1 MKSTTRI
8 LALLACL
15 ALAACDGTA
24 LVTLTATPAT
34 TLTATPGSVSG
45 FLTYRVTL
53 VSVALQ
59 QSSGSDS
66 VNVLP
71 SPVSID
77 LVQSTNFDEILSSA
91 SVRKGTYTS
100 VAVTLDY
107 SNATIVADNGTLG
120 GQPLTPQNVIGQGV
134 SQVTLTLEFDPAS
147 PLVITKGNTSQL
159 SLDFLLTASNS
170 VNPTAGTVIVNP
182 VMAASSLPIDT
193 KMGRLRGLLSGATAA
208 TTTSSGSSTTSI
220 TGTSVTS
227 TTIGTYTTG
236 IKPFDGL
243 VTSGGSMSVSPTP
256 TTVFEINGTPSIGT
270 AGITALAALSPG
282 AWTVAYG
289 TLASTTSTTSIPLS
303 TTTTPDNPDTTV
315 GAGGIF
321 GASTDTTAS
330 DTTTTTP
337 LATAFTTSTNVSF
350 TPTQIWAG
358 SSVQGGGFDRISGV
372 VTARNGSSL
381 TVPSATWTTSAG
393 VTSFVSGTATITG
406 GTGTVVILPAQAG
419 VQNNSTANVSVG
431 SVIDAFG
438 TATEGS
444 NGNVALD
451 VTAGRVRLENTVA
464 SGTVTIQGTTSLT
477 VNLATLGGRSV
488 APFVFTGTGSN
499 PAQYLASTSGL
510 DLSNSVETAPVE
522 LTGLTAFY
530 GAGGG
535 GQPDFIAT
543 LLLDYTSINAEL
555 VLDWGSGG
563 SAMPFAAMATGGLE
577 LLNTGIVP
585 GLRHQ
590 IAVGA
595 YPVDLT
601 TLGADVTIEP
611 STSTTL
617 VYSIAH
623 ASTATVENFNTFAA
637 FATQLQS
644 ELNGT
649 TVVTLITAD
658 GVYTPAG
665 AILTATSVTVDLNI

>member
-24 LVTLTATPAT
+24 VVTLTATPAT
-34 TLTATPGSVSG
+34 TLAATPGTVSG
-45 FLTYRVTL
+45 FLTYRITL

-59 QSSGSDS
+59 QSSGSGS
-66 VNVLP
+66 ENVLA

-77 LVQSTNFDEILSSA
+77 LAQSTNFSEILGSS
-91 SVRKGTYTS
+91 SIRKGTYTS

-120 GQPLTPQNVIGQGV
+120 GLPLTPQNVNGQGV
-134 SQVTLTLEFDPAS
+134 SQVLLTLEFDPAS

-159 SLDFLLTASNS
+159 SLDFLLTASNN
-170 VNPTAGTVIVNP
+170 VNPTAGIVIVNP
-182 VMAASSLPIDT
+182 VLAASSLPIDT
-193 KMGRLRGLLSGATAA
+193 KLGRLRGLLSGAMAA
-208 TTTSSGSSTTSI
+208 TTTSTASSTDNI
-220 TGTSVTS
+220 TGTSVSS
-227 TTIGTYTTG
+227 TTVGTYSTG

-243 VTSGGSMSVSPTP
+243 VSGGGSMSVSPTP
-256 TTVFEINGTPSIGT
+256 TTVFEVNGTPSIGT
-270 AGITALAALSPG
+270 AGFGALAALSPG
-282 AWTVAYG
+282 SWIVAYG
-289 TLASTTSTTSIPLS
+289 TLASTTSTTDIPLS
-303 TTTTPDNPDTTV
+303 TTTPDTTGTSDV
-315 GAGGIF
+315 STGLF
-321 GASTDTTAS
+321 GTSTDTTPT

-337 LATAFTTSTNVSF
+337 LTTAFTTSTNVSF

-358 SSVQGGGFDRISGV
+358 SSVQGGGLDRISGV
-372 VTARNGSSL
+372 VTARNGSTL
-381 TVPSATWTTSAG
+381 IVPSATWTTSAG
-393 VTSFVSGTATITG
+393 VTSFVSGAATITG
-406 GTGTVVILPAQAG
+406 GPGTAIILPAQAG
-419 VQNNSTANVSVG
+419 AQANSVEQVSVG

-444 NGNVALD
+444 GGNVSLD

-464 SGTVTIQGTTSLT
+464 SGLVTVQGTTSLT
-477 VNLATLGGRSV
+477 VGLSTLGGRSV
-488 APFVFTGTGSN
+488 APFVFTGTGSTA
-499 PAQYLASTSGL
+499 AQYEATTSGL
-510 DLSNSVETAPVE
+510 DLSNSTPGAPVE
-522 LTGLTAFY
+522 LTGLTALY
-530 GAGGG
+530 GAAP
-535 GQPDFIAT
+535 PDFIAT
-543 LLLDYTSINAEL
+543 LLLDYTTINAEL

-563 SAMPFAAMATGGLE
+563 TEMPFAAMATGGLE

-595 YPVDLT
+595 YAVDLT
-601 TLGADVTIEP
+601 TLGSDVTIEP

-617 VYSIAH
+617 VYSIVH

-658 GVYTPAG
+658 GIYTPAG
-665 AILTATSVTVDLNI
+665 AILTATSVTVDLNV